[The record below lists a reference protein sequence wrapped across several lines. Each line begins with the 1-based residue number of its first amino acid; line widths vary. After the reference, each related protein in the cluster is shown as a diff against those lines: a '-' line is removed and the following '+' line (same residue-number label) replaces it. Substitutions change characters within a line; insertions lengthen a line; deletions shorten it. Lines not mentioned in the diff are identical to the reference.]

1 MLLRTDR
8 TLNLSSA
15 KVIGKSAFYN
25 TGITSAVI
33 PESVT
38 FVGSSS
44 FAECLDLK
52 EVIYNANAEYAS
64 SLFTYT
70 RQVIITPRPAP
81 GSRTDDTR
89 THLDRLIIGKNV
101 STIKRRMCYGA
112 PIKEV
117 IFEGYE
123 DSDPSVITPGNFT
136 VEEEAFD
143 GCHARFSPLPTNTTS
158 IGQKAFSDCDIDIIV
173 IPASVKELGTWAFS
187 SECKEVYLYPETPP
201 TCNSSF
207 PSDATI
213 YVLASSLDAYKSNP
227 VYNYYDIRPIPGDGP
242 VVPYRITLRKTS
254 LLMNVG
260 DTFQLEAT
268 VVPDDAENKEL
279 IWSSKNENVA
289 TVDESGLITAMG
301 TGYTDI
307 VVTSVAAP
315 KVEAVCHV
323 EVEGPETVLATSIK
337 LNFGGID
344 MKVGGTLQ
352 MEAIIG
358 PDNATNKTVTWE
370 SDNEEVA
377 VIDANGLLT
386 ALGKGVATITA
397 TTTDGSNLQAIT
409 SVQVSEPTPEIVY
422 AESLILSDSEIHL
435 TSGETYLLEAQVLP
449 ENTTN
454 PSVEWQSTSE
464 EVVTIDE
471 CGKVLAQNPGCA
483 TIFCR
488 TTDGTNLQKAC
499 IVYVEAGKILITKFN
514 FDYPKGEM
522 IVGETM
528 TLTPYITPENA
539 TNKTIQWYS
548 SDETIAVIDQN
559 ATVTAL
565 KAGETQI
572 YGITTDGS
580 NKKATMTL
588 TVIDDPAG
596 IGSVNTDG
604 ITVSAKN
611 GKIVVSGKDSDD
623 VVEIF
628 SIDGRTIYHGTES
641 VVEGLRS
648 GVYIIRVAG
657 ISLKAAI

>member
-1 MLLRTDR
+1 
-8 TLNLSSA
+8 
-15 KVIGKSAFYN
+15 
-25 TGITSAVI
+25 
-33 PESVT
+33 
-38 FVGSSS
+38 
-44 FAECLDLK
+44 
-52 EVIYNANAEYAS
+52 
-64 SLFTYT
+64 
-70 RQVIITPRPAP
+70 
-81 GSRTDDTR
+81 
-89 THLDRLIIGKNV
+89 
-101 STIKRRMCYGA
+101 MCYGA